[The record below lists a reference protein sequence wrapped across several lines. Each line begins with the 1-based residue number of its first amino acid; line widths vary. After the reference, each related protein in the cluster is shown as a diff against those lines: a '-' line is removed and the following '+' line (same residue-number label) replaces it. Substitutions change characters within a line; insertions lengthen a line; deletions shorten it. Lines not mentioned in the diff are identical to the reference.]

1 MKAAALTG
9 IRQIEIVD
17 VPMPQIKDANEV
29 LLKLEVVGICGSDVH
44 YYETGRIGS
53 QTAKFP
59 YFIGHECSATVA
71 DAGKAVKRL
80 KAGQAVAVEPA
91 IACHNCDQCKT
102 GRENTCRN
110 LRFLG
115 TPPQPGCFCEYIVMP
130 EDCIYPTHN
139 RITLE
144 QAAVCEPLSIGIY
157 SVQQA
162 SLSKNDNIAILGSGP
177 IGLSVLLA
185 AKAHGIR
192 NIYVTEKIKDR
203 LAAAKKAGA
212 TWAGNPEQE
221 DVVKVIG
228 VRVPLGVDA
237 YFECAGQQE
246 TIDQGIAMLKPGG
259 KAIIVGIPRV
269 DRISFGID
277 NLRRKEITVVNI
289 RRQNKCL
296 QSAIDLIACEKA
308 TVDFMVTH
316 RFKLRQAKQAF
327 DLVASYNDG
336 VIKALIK
343 F

>member
-17 VPMPQIKDANEV
+17 VPMPQIKEANEV

-53 QTAKFP
+53 QVTTFP
-59 YFIGHECSATVA
+59 YFVGHECSATVA

-115 TPPQPGCFCEYIVMP
+115 TPPQPGCLCEYIVMP

-162 SLSKNDNIAILGSGP
+162 SLSKDDNIAILGSGP

-203 LAAAKKAGA
+203 LVAAKKAGA
-212 TWAGNPEQE
+212 TWVGNPEQE

-228 VRVPLGVDA
+228 NRVPLGVDA

-296 QSAIDLIACEKA
+296 QSAIDLMACEKA
-308 TVDFMVTH
+308 NVDFMITH
-316 RFKLRQAKQAF
+316 RFKLKQAKQAF

>member
-17 VPMPQIKDANEV
+17 VPMPKIKEANEV

-53 QTAKFP
+53 QAAKFP
-59 YFIGHECSATVA
+59 YFVGHECSATVA
-71 DAGKAVKRL
+71 DAGKAVNRL

-91 IACHNCDQCKT
+91 IACHSCDQCKT

-115 TPPQPGCFCEYIVMP
+115 TPPQPGCLCEYIVMP

-203 LAAAKKAGA
+203 LTAAKKAGA
-212 TWAGNPEQE
+212 TWVGNPEQE

-228 VRVPLGVDA
+228 DRVPLGVDA

-259 KAIIVGIPRV
+259 KAILVGIPRV
-269 DRISFGID
+269 DRIFFGID

-296 QSAIDLIACEKA
+296 QSAIDLMACEK
-308 TVDFMVTH
+308 TSVDFMVTH
-316 RFKLRQAKQAF
+316 RFKLKQAKQAF
-327 DLVASYNDG
+327 DLVAPYNDG